1 MRQVFA
7 SLISSREQPFKER
20 FPLLT
25 LLHSEWPK
33 LYGAC
38 AIGIK
43 SAIGLNIKSNR
54 VKEQ

>member
-7 SLISSREQPFKER
+7 SLISSREQPSKER
-20 FPLLT
+20 FPSLA

-33 LYGAC
+33 LYGVC
-38 AIGIK
+38 AIRIK
-43 SAIGLNIKSNR
+43 SAIGLKSNR